1 MIKKYNQLKRKI
13 EAQTETISIL
23 YNFCYGTSSPANF
36 SFVKIP
42 KKDYD
47 SKYIKYL
54 DKIIILQKRV
64 EKQKNE
70 LVNIYTKIDSI
81 LNRMENYEN
90 GYILSQVIRLYDLNY
105 LTFYEISEKMG
116 YSEFYIKNMH
126 SKAIKLFKS
135 LEK

>member
-13 EAQTETISIL
+13 EAQNETINIL
-23 YNFCYGTSSPANF
+23 YNLCYGTSSPANF

-54 DKIIILQKRV
+54 DKIIILQNRV

-116 YSEFYIKNMH
+116 YSELYIRNMH
-126 SKAIKLFKS
+126 GKAIKLFKS